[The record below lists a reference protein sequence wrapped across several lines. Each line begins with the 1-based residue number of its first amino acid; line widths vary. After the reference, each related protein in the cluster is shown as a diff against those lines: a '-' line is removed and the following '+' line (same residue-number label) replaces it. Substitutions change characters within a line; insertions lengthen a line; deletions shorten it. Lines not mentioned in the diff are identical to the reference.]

1 MSKQIEETLEKVDK
15 ETHTLEIVTK
25 ETRISK
31 VIRKVTA
38 RVIPTQSFDP
48 ELLQGKTLQVYW
60 YLLEHGAA
68 SVRDVHKALDF
79 SSPGLVYYQMK
90 KLLAGGIIA
99 KDVHTDKYFIRE
111 KVKSGILDFYIEIGS
126 IFIPRFSIYLTV
138 FLLGFVLFFL
148 SALLWGDAFMTNP
161 GTILLFFFLLFGSFV
176 FIYESMRTWKLKP
189 N

>member
-1 MSKQIEETLEKVDK
+1 MSKQIEKTSKKEDK
-15 ETHTLEIVTK
+15 ETHTLEIITK

-38 RVIPTQSFDP
+38 RVTPTQPFDT

-90 KLLAGGIIA
+90 KLLAGGVIE
-99 KDVHTDKYFIRE
+99 KNEETDKYLIRE
-111 KVKSGILDFYIEIGS
+111 KIKSGILDFYVEIGNL
-126 IFIPRFSIYLTV
+126 FIPRFSIYLTF
-138 FLLGFVLFFL
+138 FLLGFVIFFF

-161 GTILLFFFLLFGSFV
+161 AAIFLFIYLLFGSFI
-176 FIYESMRTWKLKP
+176 FIYESMRTWKLRP